1 MEPSTEILRLNG
13 HPAELATARTWL
25 RTHLAAAGADPAD
38 ALLVVTELLTNAI
51 RHGRS
56 APTVALRLSPERLHL
71 EVSDQSSAAPAM
83 RDEPDATGGYGLQIV
98 DRIAEHWG
106 WRPTTAGKVVW
117 TDLPRRPLP
126 S

>member
-1 MEPSTEILRLNG
+1 MEASVETLRLNG

-25 RTHLAAAGADPAD
+25 RTHLAAASADPAD
-38 ALLVVTELLTNAI
+38 ALLVLTELLTNAI

-56 APTVALRLSPERLHL
+56 APTVTLRLSPDRLHL
-71 EVSDQSSAAPAM
+71 EVSDESPSAPM
-83 RDEPDATGGYGLQIV
+83 VRDEPDATGGYGLQIV

-117 TDLPRRPLP
+117 TDLLRRPRP